1 MGGNVVDKKL
11 DLATEQLL
19 LRLPAVRALRRARM
33 VEKKNNAADKGNSA
47 DAARFVPRQLSV
59 KT

>member
-33 VEKKNNAADKGNSA
+33 VGKEKMRLTKITRHMLQDLYRGN
-47 DAARFVPRQLSV
+47 
-59 KT
+59 